1 MSLFFTGRMFEVF
14 VCHRVTGY
22 RKSCLAIQEVLI
34 IMGRPVC
41 LFELN
46 MSTAKDKILDAAA
59 SMFYDQGINSTGIN
73 SIIALANVAKMSLYN
88 HFPTKADLVSA
99 YIAARHQEWL
109 DLYAKRAVAITTPIS
124 GVLAVFDAYQDHAEC
139 EYENGFRGCGLL
151 NAAAEFGANR
161 PERHAVNQHKQ
172 EVEAILATHVR
183 ALAVDEAQVVR
194 LSLLLSYLL
203 EGAIT
208 RAGLEGN
215 SAHILNARAMA
226 QTLLAAE
233 VSP

>member
-1 MSLFFTGRMFEVF
+1 
-14 VCHRVTGY
+14 
-22 RKSCLAIQEVLI
+22 
-34 IMGRPVC
+34 
-41 LFELN
+41 

-73 SIIALANVAKMSLYN
+73 SIIARASVAKMSLYN

-109 DLYAKRAVAITTPIS
+109 DLYAKRAAAITTPIS

-183 ALAVDEAQVVR
+183 ALAVDEAQVQH

-215 SAHILNARAMA
+215 SEHILNARAMA

-233 VSP
+233 VPQ